1 MVSPTTGRV
10 RIAVDENL
18 KDIIQ
23 QEKEVFES
31 KYKYASIDLINMQE
45 TPLLNSL
52 YSDSIKAAFLARNL
66 SEKETNYFHQKQIY
80 PKPVLFA
87 TGALAFIVSNKYPDT
102 SYTYETLLSFLNDP
116 GKGKKFII
124 ENSKSG
130 IAAEIMHLINKDT
143 LPRHFFSKQTK
154 SEIYDYIH
162 QDLSAIGII
171 DYSDIS
177 DSDLPST
184 KALYLTTNLLAIS
197 RPKDS
202 TQHGY
207 LRPYQYNLQDRLYPF
222 TRDLYFV
229 STSGLNDVAQGFIAF
244 VAGDIGQKVILKAGL
259 LPRYQTERWIELK
272 SSPKPVIER

>member
-18 KDIIQ
+18 RDIIQ

-31 KYKYASIDLINMQE
+31 KYKYASIDLVNMSE
-45 TPLLNSL
+45 TPLLNGL
-52 YSDSIKAAFLARNL
+52 YNDSIKAAFLARNL
-66 SEKETNYFHQKQIY
+66 SEKELNYFHQKQIF

-87 TGALAFIVSNKYPDT
+87 TGALAFIVSNKFQDT
-102 SYTYETLLSFLNDP
+102 AYTYETLLSYLMDP
-116 GKGKKFII
+116 NKGKKFII

-130 IAAEIMHLINKDT
+130 IAAEIMHLIHQDT
-143 LPRHFFSKQTK
+143 LPPHFYAKQTK
-154 SEIYDYIH
+154 TEIYDYIH

-184 KALYLTTNLLAIS
+184 KALYLTSNLLAIA

-259 LPRYQTERWIELK
+259 LPKYQSERWIELK